1 MTAEIAEALG
11 AEVIRHE
18 RNIGYGAALCKST
31 TLISSASINSGE
43 ELVRNSC
50 PINKIIYPVL
60 TFILPLIVRSIP
72 EILAWP
78 WPIGFDPIAFYVPW
92 IMKGRPLNLGLIEM
106 LKGTRLF
113 SLLALAANSLI
124 RDPILTVK
132 VLGPILYAFLGLSM
146 YLFASRALKWPP
158 KKCFF
163 LVLVC
168 SLYFVSLRISWEMYR
183 QMLGTIFLLL
193 TLTAYHCSR
202 SKMLP
207 LIIVFSILTAFSH
220 EIATVILVAI
230 LLAEVIRCS
239 MRKDLE
245 KLPSSVF
252 PFLIVSAILANM
264 LYDPG
269 THVVRLPLE
278 GLRGDWFTLARFILG
293 FLAYCYIFL
302 LPFSIYGALKVRN
315 KCVHYW
321 SISTLFI
328 GSLWP
333 LLNPQFSPPLWY
345 RWIIFAVYPMSIYF
359 VEGIYQTL
367 TSRTNIPKVVKV
379 LAGALVAFIA
389 LSAVWYLVA
398 PPEDAFPYFSSYN
411 PYKAYIQSSML
422 QSTIPIDD
430 IDDVLASL
438 DWISE
443 NAAGECVLVL
453 HEAFYPW
460 SLLRGRGRCKVM
472 RIVERNLSSPIRKT
486 FADELTKLSREVSE
500 NGEAV
505 YTIWWVDG
513 KGWYNVPSL
522 PNSFKLLT
530 SYGDI
535 AIYTYAG

>member
-1 MTAEIAEALG
+1 MKNS
-11 AEVIRHE
+11 H
-18 RNIGYGAALCKST
+18 T
-31 TLISSASINSGE
+31 TSKIYSILAFS
-43 ELVRNSC
+43 
-50 PINKIIYPVL
+50 I
-60 TFILPLIVRSIP
+60 PLIVRSIP

-92 IMKGRPLNLGLIEM
+92 IMKGYPLNLGLIEM

-113 SLLALAANSLI
+113 PLLALAANSLI

-132 VLGPILYAFLGLSM
+132 VLGPILYSFLGLSM
-146 YLFASRALKWPP
+146 YLFARRGLEWPP

-183 QMLGTIFLLL
+183 QMLGTIFLFL
-193 TLTAYHCSR
+193 TLTAYHHPR
-202 SKMLP
+202 FKMLP

-220 EIATVILVAI
+220 EIATVILIAI
-230 LLAEVIRCS
+230 LLAEAIKCS
-239 MRKDLE
+239 IRKDLE
-245 KLPSSVF
+245 KLPLSVF
-252 PFLIVSAILANM
+252 PLLVVSAIFANM

-293 FLAYCYIFL
+293 FLAYCYILL
-302 LPFSIYGALKVRN
+302 LPFSIYGALKVGN

-333 LLNPQFSPPLWY
+333 LLNPQSSPPVWY

-359 VEGIYQTL
+359 VEGIYRTL
-367 TSRTNIPKVVKV
+367 TSKRNPPKAVKV
-379 LAGALVAFIA
+379 FAGALVAFIA
-389 LSAVWYLVA
+389 LSAGWYLVT

-430 IDDVLASL
+430 IDDALASI
-438 DWISE
+438 DWVSK
-443 NAAGECVLVL
+443 NAAGKCVLVL

-460 SLLRGRGRCKVM
+460 SLLEGSTRCEIIHVREK
-472 RIVERNLSSPIRKT
+472 NLCSPVRKT
-486 FADELTKLSREVSE
+486 FAEELTTLSKEISKS
-500 NGEAV
+500 GKAI

-522 PNSFKLLT
+522 PSSFKQIV
-530 SYGDI
+530 SHGDI
-535 AIYTYAG
+535 TVYAYVG